1 MFGDSIIW
9 YLFLGGGGAG
19 ATAVLAAC
27 DLLFAHRS
35 RLGRSDRLAWTD
47 ELSRPLFARGYLA
60 ATVALVLGALC
71 LLFELGRPERFLYVL
86 ALPTASVLTFGSY
99 VLAATIVCAAAL
111 GGVALFGSARTP
123 VVLVRTLE
131 WAALALGLATTAY
144 TGVLLAQIGFVPLW
158 GSPFL
163 PALFTCSSLSVGV
176 ACAMAAALP
185 DARRAPR
192 LPRALA
198 RADSVVIAVE
208 ALVLTAYLA
217 SAAFGSGQA
226 EAVEAFLF
234 GPGMWFFWI
243 GFVACALALP
253 LALDFSYTGCGR
265 VALAAAAV
273 PLVLAGGFFLRYC
286 IVNVPWT

>member
-19 ATAVLAAC
+19 AAAVLAAC

-123 VVLVRTLE
+123 VVLVRALE

-158 GSPFL
+158 GSP
-163 PALFTCSSLSVGV
+163 TCPHCS
-176 ACAMAAALP
+176 P
-185 DARRAPR
+185 ARRFPWASPARWRRRCPMRAARRVFCARSRGPTAWSSQSKR
-192 LPRALA
+192 L
-198 RADSVVIAVE
+198 
-208 ALVLTAYLA
+208 
-217 SAAFGSGQA
+217 
-226 EAVEAFLF
+226 
-234 GPGMWFFWI
+234 
-243 GFVACALALP
+243 C
-253 LALDFSYTGCGR
+253 
-265 VALAAAAV
+265 
-273 PLVLAGGFFLRYC
+273 
-286 IVNVPWT
+286 

>member
-19 ATAVLAAC
+19 AAAVLAAC
-27 DLLFAHRS
+27 DLLLARRS
-35 RLGRSDRLAWTD
+35 RLGRNSRLAWTD
-47 ELSRPLFARGYLA
+47 ELSRPFFARGCLA

-99 VLAATIVCAAAL
+99 VLAATIVCTAAL
-111 GGVALFGSARTP
+111 GGIALFGSFRAP
-123 VVLVRTLE
+123 VVLVRALE

-158 GSPFL
+158 GSPLL
-163 PALFTCSSLSVGV
+163 PVLFTCSSLSVGI

-192 LPRALA
+192 LLRALA
-198 RADSVVIAVE
+198 RADSVVLAVE
-208 ALVLTAYLA
+208 ALVLTAYLT

-226 EAVEAFLF
+226 GAVEALLL

-243 GFVACALALP
+243 GFVACALVLP
-253 LALDFSYTGCGR
+253 LALDFSYTG
-265 VALAAAAV
+265 
-273 PLVLAGGFFLRYC
+273 
-286 IVNVPWT
+286 